1 VLRDIPASDRE
12 ALLRVKVTERSALVQ
27 VAASTQQLTSHA
39 GLVLVRELADRLG
52 VGELLDRLTVKKRQ
66 RGYSS
71 AQAILGLCETLIV
84 GGECLDDVALLR
96 ADSAQERLRGH
107 GLPEP
112 TTLGRFLRRFSLG
125 HIGQLNRALEELF
138 ARVHPLLDRETVTL
152 DLDATYVE
160 HHGPV
165 GSRQGTRGTYTGKV
179 CWQPLL
185 CFVGE
190 TGEWLH
196 AKLRNGHAAASTG
209 AIRFLDE
216 CLRRLPDGARLFL
229 RADEGFWGQDFFTE
243 LERKQITYAIGA
255 PLIASVRGRISEIA
269 EADWQPSCYR
279 EARQVASLRR
289 RPKTRKQERRLIVRR
304 DPVEVGEQL
313 TLEGREWHD
322 WVLVTNDEERSA
334 DELECWHRAKA
345 NLENQ
350 IKEAKLGL
358 GLDNLPCKS
367 FHANWAYLLCTLLA
381 FNLLAWLKLLALPAS
396 ERTSYAKRLRFRFI
410 AVAGT
415 VGRSGRR
422 LVLRLSAGYPLLND
436 FVATLQRIRG
446 LARAP
451 A

>member
-1 VLRDIPASDRE
+1 M
-12 ALLRVKVTERSALVQ
+12 RVKVTERSALVQ

-39 GLVLVRELADRLG
+39 GLLLVRELADRLG
-52 VGELLDRLTVKKRQ
+52 VGELLDRVTVKRRR
-66 RGYSS
+66 RGYSP
-71 AQAILGLCETLIV
+71 AQAILGLCETLIA
-84 GGECLDDVALLR
+84 GGECLDDIALLR
-96 ADSAQERLRGH
+96 GDSAQELLRGH
-107 GLPEP
+107 GLPEA

-125 HIGQLNRALEELF
+125 HIGQLNRALEEVF

-152 DLDATYVE
+152 DLDATYIE

-165 GSRQGTRGTYTGKV
+165 GSRQGTRGTYKGKV
-179 CWQPLL
+179 CWHPLL

-196 AKLRNGHAAASTG
+196 AKLRNGHAGASTG
-209 AIRFLDE
+209 ATRFLDE
-216 CLRRLPDGARLFL
+216 CLRRLPVGARLFL
-229 RADEGFWGQDFFTE
+229 RADEGFWGQDFFAW
-243 LERKQITYAIGA
+243 LERRRITYAVGA
-255 PLIASVRGRISEIA
+255 PLIASVRGRIGEIA

-279 EARQVASLRR
+279 DGSEVASFRWQ
-289 RPKTRKQERRLIVRR
+289 PKSWKCERRFIVRR
-304 DPVEVGEQL
+304 DSVEAGEQL
-313 TLEGREWHD
+313 TLEGREWHY
-322 WVLVTNDEERSA
+322 WLLVTNDEERSA
-334 DELECWHRAKA
+334 DELERWHRAKA

-381 FNLLAWLKLLALPAS
+381 FNLLAWLKLLALPER

-422 LVLRLSAGYPLLND
+422 LVLRLSAGYPHLTE
-436 FVATLQRIRG
+436 FVETLQRIRG

>member
-1 VLRDIPASDRE
+1 M
-12 ALLRVKVTERSALVQ
+12 VKLTERSAMVE

-39 GLVLVRELADRLG
+39 GLVLVRELAGRLG
-52 VGELLDRLTVKKRQ
+52 VGELLDRVTVKKRS
-66 RGYSS
+66 RGYSP
-71 AQAILGLCETLIV
+71 AQAILGLCETLIA
-84 GGECLDDVALLR
+84 GGECLDDIALLR
-96 ADSAQERLRGH
+96 GDSAQELLRGH

-138 ARVHPLLDRETVTL
+138 GRVHPLLDRETVTL
-152 DLDATYVE
+152 DLDATYIE

-165 GSRQGTRGTYTGKV
+165 GSRQGTRGTYKGSV
-179 CWQPLL
+179 CWHPLL

-196 AKLRNGHAAASTG
+196 AKLRNGHAGASTG
-209 AIRFLDE
+209 APRFLGE

-229 RADEGFWGQDFFTE
+229 RADEGFWGQQFFADCE
-243 LERKQITYAIGA
+243 GKQITYAVGA

-269 EADWQPSCYR
+269 ERDWRPASYR
-279 EARQVASLRR
+279 EGSEVASFRW
-289 RPKTRKQERRLIVRR
+289 RPKSWKQERRFIVRR
-304 DPVEVGEQL
+304 DPVETGEQL
-313 TLEGREWHD
+313 TLEGREWHY
-322 WVLVTNDEERSA
+322 WALVTNDSERSA

-345 NLENQ
+345 NLENR
-350 IKEAKLGL
+350 IKEAKIGL

-381 FNLLAWLKLLALPAS
+381 FNLLAWLKLLALPQR
-396 ERTSYAKRLRFRFI
+396 ERSSYAKRLRFRYI
-410 AVAGT
+410 AVAAT

-436 FVATLQRIRG
+436 FIETLQRIRG

-451 A
+451 V

>member
-1 VLRDIPASDRE
+1 LK
-12 ALLRVKVTERSALVQ
+12 VKVTERSALVR
-27 VAASTQQLTSHA
+27 VAASTQQLTSHG
-39 GLVLVRELADRLG
+39 GLVLVRELAGRLG
-52 VGELLDRLTVKKRQ
+52 VGELLDRVTVKKRR
-66 RGYSS
+66 RGYSP
-71 AQAILGLCETLIV
+71 AQAILGLCETLIA

-96 ADSAQERLRGH
+96 ADSAQELLRGH

-125 HIGQLNRALEELF
+125 HIGQLNRALDELF

-165 GSRQGTRGTYTGKV
+165 GSRQGTRGTYKGKV
-179 CWQPLL
+179 CWHPLC

-209 AIRFLDE
+209 ATRFVDE
-216 CLRRLPDGARLFL
+216 CLRRLPARARLFL
-229 RADEGFWGQDFFTE
+229 RADEGFFGQDFLAE
-243 LERKQITYAIGA
+243 LERRQITYAVGA
-255 PLIASVRGRISEIA
+255 PLIASIRSRISEIA

-279 EARQVASLRR
+279 DGSWVVSFGWQ
-289 RPKTRKQERRLIVRR
+289 PKTWKKERRFVVRR
-304 DPVEVGEQL
+304 DPVEMGEQL
-313 TLEGREWHD
+313 TLEGREWHY
-322 WVLVTNDEERSA
+322 WAIVTNDTERNA
-334 DELECWHRAKA
+334 DELERWHRAKA

-358 GLDNLPCKS
+358 GLDNLPCQS

-381 FNLLAWLKLLALPAS
+381 FDLLAWLKLLALPER

-410 AVAGT
+410 AVAAT
-415 VGRSGRR
+415 VGRTGRR
-422 LVLRLSAGYPLLND
+422 LVLRLSAGYPLFND
-436 FVATLQRIRG
+436 FIETLQRIRS